1 MSRCENPLVNQKR
14 KTSYGKKRWRY
25 RSRNPRSGR
34 DRFDRLCDVE
44 FAGGRRLDGAG
55 RRRRLHRVADGD
67 HRLVPGLSAVRHE
80 NLQSEI
86 NFRFVSVSCKVRP
99 SGALFILENFMRIL
113 FLLFAL
119 ALAGAANAGGVERL
133 KAFIAGAKTAEA
145 DFTQTVADKT
155 GRVTQQASGKMAFA
169 RPGKFRWDYRAPY
182 EQVIVGDGTRLW
194 LYDTDLEQ
202 VTVKPLGDVIAG
214 TPAALLAG
222 DNAIEK
228 YFSLKNAGEGD
239 GLEWLEATPKTRD
252 TTFERIR
259 MGFKGDVLV
268 QMELFDFFG
277 QRTTLKLSNFA
288 RNPAIAP
295 SRFTFT
301 PPKGADIIGE

>member
-1 MSRCENPLVNQKR
+1 M
-14 KTSYGKKRWRY
+14 
-25 RSRNPRSGR
+25 
-34 DRFDRLCDVE
+34 RL
-44 FAGGRRLDGAG
+44 L
-55 RRRRLHRVADGD
+55 
-67 HRLVPGLSAVRHE
+67 
-80 NLQSEI
+80 I
-86 NFRFVSVSCKVRP
+86 
-99 SGALFILENFMRIL
+99 
-113 FLLFAL
+113 LLFAL
-119 ALAGAANAGGVERL
+119 ALAGTAHAGGVERL

-228 YFSLKNAGEGD
+228 YFSLKNAGEGG

-288 RNPAIAP
+288 RNPSIAP